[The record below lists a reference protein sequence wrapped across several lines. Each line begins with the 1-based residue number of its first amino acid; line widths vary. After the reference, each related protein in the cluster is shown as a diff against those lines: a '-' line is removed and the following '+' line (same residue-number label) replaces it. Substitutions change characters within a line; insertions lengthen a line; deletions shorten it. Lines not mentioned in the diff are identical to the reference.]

1 MHPRIVGL
9 QSAWG
14 FQEKGNLK
22 EQQLHINVLEIKVV
36 KLSLLSYD
44 KQFQMKAIDFQIQ
57 FNSSVLSFENGGS
70 QKEVFNRIS
79 KINLE
84 VSPIPWD

>member
-1 MHPRIVGL
+1 MHPRIVGV

-44 KQFQMKAIDFQIQ
+44 KQFQMKVIDFQIQ